1 MFSKVVNMA
10 SEQTAHNQDWFK
22 AQQQYWDTWFQGQR
36 QFFDAQAVPGLSAQW
51 ESFFREW
58 QNLTTG
64 SATPA
69 ADSYRAFFTQA
80 GKGFLDLL
88 EKFYQ
93 PGAPYAPDET
103 LKTWMDQLQK
113 FYGSLLQQNAQP
125 FDVAAQFKTFADSFS
140 GGMPNFFGDM
150 FKPQGTQPHKAASF
164 MYDPFGFYASLPGIG
179 YTREKQDSLN
189 HLYHLWVEYEGQM
202 RRYNIEMTK
211 VAIEALQKFQQY
223 IATPPEGAKPLE
235 SLRDIYVKFVDV
247 SEDVFAKFAMSSEYT
262 RLYGDV
268 VNALTAFKKKQND
281 VVDETM
287 EQFNLPNRAEVDS
300 LHKRVHELRRENQA
314 LKKDIADIKAALGLK
329 KAAPKAA
336 AQAAAVKAAV
346 KTAPKAKPAAK
357 KAAAKKAGKK

>member
-1 MFSKVVNMA
+1 MA
-10 SEQTAHNQDWFK
+10 TEQTAQQDWFK

-36 QFFDAQAVPGLSAQW
+36 QFFDAQAMPGLSTQW
-51 ESFFREW
+51 ENFFREW

-93 PGAPYAPDET
+93 PGAPYAADET

-125 FDVAAQFKTFADSFS
+125 FDVAAQFKTFTDSFAA
-140 GGMPNFFGDM
+140 GGAPNFFADM
-150 FKPQGTQPHKAASF
+150 FKQPGTQPHKAASF
-164 MYDPFGFYASLPGIG
+164 MYDPFGFYASMPGIG

-189 HLYHLWVEYEGQM
+189 HLYHLWVDFDGQM

-223 IATPPEGAKPLE
+223 VTTPPEGAKPLE

-247 SEDVFAKFAMSSEYT
+247 SEDVFAKFAMSDEYI

-268 VNALTAFKKKQND
+268 VNALTAFKKEQNKA
-281 VVDETM
+281 VDEAM

-300 LHKRVHELRRENQA
+300 LHKRVHELRRENLE
-314 LKKDIADIKAALGLK
+314 LKKDIAAIKAALGLK
-329 KAAPKAA
+329 KEAPKAAAPKAA
-336 AQAAAVKAAV
+336 AQAAAVK
-346 KTAPKAKPAAK
+346 TAPKSKPAKPAAK
-357 KAAAKKAGKK
+357 KPAAKKAGKK